1 MWRGNP
7 YPAIFLIA
15 GMVLYGL
22 FISVSMT
29 TVADYRALLSD
40 TVFLESIVLSLYV
53 ALSSTLLSLGVG
65 FGLAQFFSRRGGM
78 AEQILALPLF
88 IPHLG
93 AAYLAILYFSNVP
106 MIGPHETNHFSI
118 ILTYVYKETP
128 FIFFYLIP
136 VFRRLD
142 HRYEELGQLLG
153 LSKIRRFWHGKG
165 VFILFPALEAS
176 FIVFAFVLFAY
187 EVPAL
192 LGVTYPKM
200 IGVYVFDLYTQGD
213 LSQQPTAFAI
223 SVVLT
228 TLLFMMLAVFTWWIR
243 PITERISKGRIE

>member
-1 MWRGNP
+1 MWRGNAF
-7 YPAIFLIA
+7 PAVFLIA

-22 FISVSMT
+22 FVSVSMT
-29 TVADYRALLSD
+29 TIADYQSLLTDS
-40 TVFLESIVLSLYV
+40 VLIESLTLSLYV
-53 ALSSTLLSLGVG
+53 ASSSTLLSLGIA
-65 FGLAQFFSRRGGM
+65 FGLAQFFTQRTGL
-78 AEQILALPLF
+78 AEQVLALPLF

-93 AAYLAILYFSNVP
+93 AAYLAILYLSNIPV
-106 MIGPHETNHFSI
+106 IGPHETSHLSL
-118 ILTYVYKETP
+118 ILTYIYKETP
-128 FIFFYLIP
+128 FIFFYLLP

-165 VFILFPALEAS
+165 IFLLFPALEAS

-228 TLLFMMLAVFTWWIR
+228 VCLLLILAGFTWWIR
-243 PITERISKGRIE
+243 PITERLSKGRIE